1 MGSSCSLGQLDIYL
15 NGLWLSALLH
25 PVEDSDRNFPQWFL
39 AYTGSFCAEDTD
51 FWMGVPTAFCEIGM
65 FTLELKIKTLLF
77 WTFIL
82 VDTFFFVESIWTV
95 LCLDLVLKSLC
106 LLALDEQNQWQ

>member
-1 MGSSCSLGQLDIYL
+1 MQGTISFGAGFFFVVIGWPVIGMILEAYGFIVLFRSVGYL
-15 NGLWLSALLH
+15 SKWFMVICLH

-65 FTLELKIKTLLF
+65 FTLELKIKTFFLDFHPCRYLLF
-77 WTFIL
+77 
-82 VDTFFFVESIWTV
+82 
-95 LCLDLVLKSLC
+95 C
-106 LLALDEQNQWQ
+106 

>member
-15 NGLWLSALLH
+15 NGLWFSALLH

-77 WTFIL
+77 GLSSFLIPSFL
-82 VDTFFFVESIWTV
+82 LRVSGLF
-95 LCLDLVLKSLC
+95 CLDLVLTSLC